1 MFASFLITFRE
12 ALEAA
17 LIIGII
23 AAYLAKIG
31 RKDLNRYIYAGI
43 TGALIASLGVAF
55 AFKSVF
61 GALDGTAEE
70 LFEGVASL
78 TAAAVL
84 TYMIFWMANNSKNIK
99 GQLHGKIDVSI
110 SKGQMIGLTLM
121 SFIAVFREG
130 VETVLFLGTLA
141 ITSPMDTIIGFV
153 LGLAVV
159 LILSLIMFKGMYRLD
174 VSKFFKYTSVLLIIF
189 AAGLTAYG
197 VHELN
202 EAAVIPSVIEHVWDV
217 NPAVNADGTY
227 PALHEKGI
235 IGITMK
241 SLIGYNGNP
250 SLTEVIAY
258 VGYWL
263 IIGMFV
269 YRTYNLPVQAS
280 EDNGSRHTES

>member
-43 TGALIASLGVAF
+43 IGALFASLGVAL
-55 AFKSVF
+55 AFTLVY
-61 GALDGTAEE
+61 GALEGTAEQ
-70 LFEGVASL
+70 LFEGIASL
-78 TAAAVL
+78 AAAAVL

-99 GQLHGKIDVSI
+99 GELHGKIDVSI
-110 SKGQMIGLTLM
+110 SKGQMIGLAFM

-141 ITSPMDTIIGFV
+141 ISSPVDTIVGFV
-153 LGLAVV
+153 LGVTTVV
-159 LILSLIMFKGMYRLD
+159 ILSVIMFKGMYRLD
-174 VSKFFKYTSVLLIIF
+174 ISKFFKYTSVLLIVF

-202 EAAVIPSVIEHVWDV
+202 EAAVIPPVIEHVWDV
-217 NPAVNADGTY
+217 NPALNADGTY
-227 PALHEKGI
+227 PALHEKGL
-235 IGITMK
+235 IGTTLK

-250 SLTEVIAY
+250 SLTEVLAY
-258 VGYWL
+258 FGYWI

-269 YRTYNLPVQAS
+269 YRTYKLPGEMKV
-280 EDNGSRHTES
+280 